1 MCLVS
6 VFHNG
11 CKYQKTH
18 ISLAFVVLFILRRIY
33 ECLKLCTLYKNHCNI
48 PKLVSYTKWWY
59 GIFQYHTTIW
69 IVVWYWKIPY
79 HHLTSD
85 SEKTNFWYITM
96 RIPWLCLGGIC
107 KYWPHSSKLGS
118 NVNLPPAAVGL
129 HWAPISQNIGQYLLI
144 PPRQSQGIVTLWS
157 ELGNIS
163 YLQWL
168 AKKLAT

>member
-1 MCLVS
+1 MKKYCCWVITYHQVS
-6 VFHNG
+6 SQLHSGSNVHFMH
-11 CKYQKTH
+11 
-18 ISLAFVVLFILRRIY
+18 FVIG
-33 ECLKLCTLYKNHCNI
+33 HCNI
-48 PKLVSYTKWWY
+48 PKLVSYTEWWY

-79 HHLTSD
+79 HHLPSD
-85 SEKTNFWYITM
+85 FEKTNFWYITM

-144 PPRQSQGIVTLWS
+144 PPRQSQGIVTL
-157 ELGNIS
+157 
-163 YLQWL
+163 
-168 AKKLAT
+168 

>member
-1 MCLVS
+1 MALLVDD
-6 VFHNG
+6 
-11 CKYQKTH
+11 
-18 ISLAFVVLFILRRIY
+18 FIFLQWNIIWWI
-33 ECLKLCTLYKNHCNI
+33 EHCNI

-79 HHLTSD
+79 HHSPSD
-85 SEKTNFWYITM
+85 FEKTNFWYITM

-129 HWAPISQNIGQYLLI
+129 HWAPISQNIGQYLPI
-144 PPRQSQGIVTLWS
+144 PPRQSQGIVPLSHITSGPPILS
-157 ELGNIS
+157 S
-163 YLQWL
+163 PYPS
-168 AKKLAT
+168 AHFA